1 MGPGLLI
8 KSVTRQYFS
17 LMVFGFSQVVM
28 DTEVLFH
35 MARRDETV
43 HGFNHTYL
51 GATLVAV
58 ISVLIGRPFCQ
69 FLLNRWIP
77 PADSS
82 FEKWI
87 RDPKNISWVAAISG
101 AFLGTYSHVFLD
113 SIMHLDLHPL
123 MPWSK
128 DNTLLGLI
136 SVESLHVFCI
146 VSGFLGAIILLSLFY
161 FKRSRAKKLKY
172 D

>member
-17 LMVFGFSQVVM
+17 LMVFGLSQVVM

-35 MARRDETV
+35 MAGRAETV

-77 PADSS
+77 QPDSS

-87 RDPKNISWVAAISG
+87 RGPENISWVAAISG

-128 DNTLLGLI
+128 DNNLLSLI
-136 SVESLHVFCI
+136 SVESLHIFCI
-146 VSGFLGAIILLSLFY
+146 FSGLAGSIILLSRFY
-161 FKRSRAKKLKY
+161 VTKSTRKY